1 MAIDLNKADGSSINL
16 TKSAPS
22 LNNITV
28 HLWWNGNVSPID
40 LDISAFILSNT
51 PNGPKLIQE
60 KNFVFYNNLKSPAG
74 SVWKDKDERASGTE
88 ELFIKLSAL
97 EAADDEVSLVV
108 TIDQGKNNDRGH
120 TFGMITDAGIKII
133 NSDTSEII
141 AFYDLDAQ
149 FTNETAVQVG
159 SFFKQN
165 GEYSFQAV
173 GAGFQL
179 GLGDFVGGY
188 SN

>member
-1 MAIDLNKADGSSINL
+1 MAIDLNKADGYSIDL
-16 TKSAPS
+16 SKAAPG

-28 HLWWNGNVSPID
+28 HLWWNDNISPID
-40 LDISAFILSNT
+40 LDISAFILNNT
-51 PNGPKLIQE
+51 PNGPKLINDR
-60 KNFVFYNNLKSPAG
+60 NFVFYNNMKSPTNA
-74 SVWKDKDERASGTE
+74 VWKDKDERASGTE
-88 ELFIKLSAL
+88 ELFITLSNL
-97 EAADDEVSLVV
+97 LPEDDEVSLVI
-108 TIDQGKNNDRGH
+108 TIDDKYKQGH
-120 TFGMITDAGIKII
+120 TFGQISDAGIKII
-133 NSDTSEII
+133 NSDTKEDI
-141 AFYDLDAQ
+141 AFFDLDAQ

-188 SN
+188 RS